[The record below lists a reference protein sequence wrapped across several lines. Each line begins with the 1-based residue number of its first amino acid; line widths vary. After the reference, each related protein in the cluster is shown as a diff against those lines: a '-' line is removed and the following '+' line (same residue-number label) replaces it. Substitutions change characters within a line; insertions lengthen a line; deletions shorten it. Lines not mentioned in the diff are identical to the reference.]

1 MFLLFIKFSFS
12 YLNSVLGLSHW
23 HYFHSSTGT
32 PLVLRFGCD
41 WILITWTLGMLYIP
55 SFLFLEI
62 RGSCD
67 GHRVCLVCVV
77 AYHLQERG
85 LTGLVCMVCQ
95 GCTFCFWIFFGLW
108 HSRFYLVH
116 SFYIHLSI
124 YFMFL
129 QRIIEIVWFL
139 HTFTTFWFHRIF
151 LTPNGSLIKPSIQSA
166 A

>member
-1 MFLLFIKFSFS
+1 MIVFIIYKILFL

-23 HYFHSSTGT
+23 HYFHTSTGT

-77 AYHLQERG
+77 AYRLRELG
-85 LTGLVCMVCQ
+85 LKGFGVYGMSRLYFLFLDFLWFVA
-95 GCTFCFWIFFGLW
+95 FPLLFSSLFLYPLINIFYVL
-108 HSRFYLVH
+108 
-116 SFYIHLSI
+116 
-124 YFMFL
+124 
-129 QRIIEIVWFL
+129 
-139 HTFTTFWFHRIF
+139 TTD
-151 LTPNGSLIKPSIQSA
+151 N
-166 A
+166 